1 MCRVEPFT
9 STSGSLL
16 GLEGDA
22 GRGVVWA
29 TGYGWCAV
37 NDVAIAQARSFDCD
51 DIDPIRKDAP
61 KASAEPKVDLGP
73 LLEVGLSLCEHIEQ
87 YPQWDSFLGLL
98 YLNSA
103 HVRLCPGRVKGANL
117 VDFPTQTNINGP
129 HAYNWGSRGRR
140 FKSCQPDW
148 GVSVLGTI
156 TL

>member
-98 YLNSA
+98 FVGST
-103 HVRLCPGRVKGANL
+103 HVLPCLVGVKRPKQSGLSTWTDA
-117 VDFPTQTNINGP
+117 
-129 HAYNWGSRGRR
+129 
-140 FKSCQPDW
+140 
-148 GVSVLGTI
+148 LGH
-156 TL
+156 